1 MAGKAPFRVGG
12 DEVVLADVCAPLSA
26 LTIPLLELV
35 AVTGVAWMAVG
46 WMDVTPHV
54 DPGLRNIVVLFWALI
69 VLWRFI
75 VPLVASRR
83 RRFIVTDKRILA
95 RGRRGAVDSIPLRQI
110 HSVRR
115 ERGGINV
122 AVYGYA
128 QPIVFERVGK
138 TRSVEKVLQR
148 ALGASR

>member
-1 MAGKAPFRVGG
+1 M
-12 DEVVLADVCAPLSA
+12 
-26 LTIPLLELV
+26 
-35 AVTGVAWMAVG
+35 
-46 WMDVTPHV
+46 
-54 DPGLRNIVVLFWALI
+54 
-69 VLWRFI
+69 
-75 VPLVASRR
+75 
-83 RRFIVTDKRILA
+83 
-95 RGRRGAVDSIPLRQI
+95 DSIPLRQI

-148 ALGASR
+148 ALGAAR